1 MTYRQI
7 ENTQQSA
14 YRRHLTLN
22 SILLPAKT
30 SRCSVQCAKTG
41 FLNFA
46 FYALHVNKY
55 RVQHPIRQL
64 TTWHCPHWLLR
75 AVLRRRC
82 CNNRSIPAGRRAHS
96 SKPAAAACG
105 GQWRDKRTDRRTDG
119 RQLHRRCMLR
129 ILWRQCQLTTELS
142 IKSKKSSIYSF
153 PRINRLCLVYI
164 AYTVHANSIP
174 QSERKSTQT
183 FWVILAG
190 NV

>member
-22 SILLPAKT
+22 SILLPAKS

-64 TTWHCPHWLLR
+64 TTWHCPHSG
-75 AVLRRRC
+75 C
-82 CNNRSIPAGRRAHS
+82 CAPCCG
-96 SKPAAAACG
+96 AAAATIDRYLLAAG
-105 GQWRDKRTDRRTDG
+105 PTAANPPQRRAAASDGTNGQTDGRTDG

-142 IKSKKSSIYSF
+142 TKSTKSSIYSF
-153 PRINRLCLVYI
+153 QELIDSV
-164 AYTVHANSIP
+164 
-174 QSERKSTQT
+174 
-183 FWVILAG
+183 
-190 NV
+190 